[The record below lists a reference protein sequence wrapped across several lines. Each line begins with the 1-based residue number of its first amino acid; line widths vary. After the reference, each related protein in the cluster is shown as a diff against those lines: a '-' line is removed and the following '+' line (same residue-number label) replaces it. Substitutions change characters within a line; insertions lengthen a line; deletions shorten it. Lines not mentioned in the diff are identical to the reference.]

1 MIFSSCRKKNQ
12 KQKKRKVCK
21 NILGGI
27 GKNGYFCGKLDSMA
41 VELQQTVSRIAAKSR
56 IILERYELMKRQ
68 LKASAEKIDQLEHDL
83 GRIRAENERL
93 RSQVDYLKIAAVVAP
108 EREDVE
114 RTRTLLSNLVREIDK
129 CIADLND

>member
-1 MIFSSCRKKNQ
+1 
-12 KQKKRKVCK
+12 
-21 NILGGI
+21 
-27 GKNGYFCGKLDSMA
+27 MA

>member
-1 MIFSSCRKKNQ
+1 
-12 KQKKRKVCK
+12 
-21 NILGGI
+21 
-27 GKNGYFCGKLDSMA
+27 MA

-68 LKASAEKIDQLEHDL
+68 LKADAEKIGQLEQDIN
-83 GRIRAENERL
+83 RMRAENERL
-93 RSQVDYLKIAAVVAP
+93 RSQVDYLKMAAIVAT

-114 RTRTLLSNLVREIDK
+114 RTRALLSNLVREIDK

>member
-1 MIFSSCRKKNQ
+1 
-12 KQKKRKVCK
+12 
-21 NILGGI
+21 
-27 GKNGYFCGKLDSMA
+27 MA

-68 LKASAEKIDQLEHDL
+68 LKADAEKIGQLEQDIN
-83 GRIRAENERL
+83 RMRAENERL
-93 RSQVDYLKIAAVVAP
+93 RSQVDYLKMAAIVAP

-114 RTRTLLSNLVREIDK
+114 RTRALLSNLVREIDK

>member
-1 MIFSSCRKKNQ
+1 
-12 KQKKRKVCK
+12 
-21 NILGGI
+21 
-27 GKNGYFCGKLDSMA
+27 MA

-68 LKASAEKIDQLEHDL
+68 LKADAEKIGQLEQDIN
-83 GRIRAENERL
+83 RMRAENERL
-93 RSQVDYLKIAAVVAP
+93 RSQVDYLKMAALVAP

-114 RTRTLLSNLVREIDK
+114 RTRALLSNLVREIDK

>member
-1 MIFSSCRKKNQ
+1 
-12 KQKKRKVCK
+12 
-21 NILGGI
+21 
-27 GKNGYFCGKLDSMA
+27 MA

-68 LKASAEKIDQLEHDL
+68 LKADAEKIGQLEQDIN
-83 GRIRAENERL
+83 RMRAENERL
-93 RSQVDYLKIAAVVAP
+93 RSQVEYLKMAAIVAP

-114 RTRTLLSNLVREIDK
+114 RTRALLSNLVREIDK

>member
-1 MIFSSCRKKNQ
+1 MTT
-12 KQKKRKVCK
+12 KVYE
-21 NILGGI
+21 NILGRI
-27 GKNGYFCGKLDSMA
+27 GKNGYFCEKLDNMA

-68 LKASAEKIDQLEHDL
+68 LKADAEKIGQLEQDIN
-83 GRIRAENERL
+83 RMRAENERL
-93 RSQVDYLKIAAVVAP
+93 RSQVDYLKMAAIVAP

-114 RTRTLLSNLVREIDK
+114 RTRALLSNLVREIDK

>member
-1 MIFSSCRKKNQ
+1 VTT
-12 KQKKRKVCK
+12 KVYE
-21 NILGGI
+21 NILGRI
-27 GKNGYFCGKLDSMA
+27 GKNGYFCEKLDNMA

-68 LKASAEKIDQLEHDL
+68 LKADAEKIGQLEQDIN
-83 GRIRAENERL
+83 RMRAENERL
-93 RSQVDYLKIAAVVAP
+93 RSQVDYLKMAAIVAP

-114 RTRTLLSNLVREIDK
+114 RTRALLSNLVREIDK